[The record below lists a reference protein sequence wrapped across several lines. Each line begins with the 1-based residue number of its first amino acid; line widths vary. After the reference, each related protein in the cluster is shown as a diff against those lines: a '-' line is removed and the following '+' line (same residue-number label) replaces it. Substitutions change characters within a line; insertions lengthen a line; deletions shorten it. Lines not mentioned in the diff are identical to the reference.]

1 MNREQFSP
9 TSVNSDPSRNSFGAE
24 SSDVRELFRRG
35 ELQKQYRDLHWTGT
49 FDDYIKL
56 VKENPTVTANAFQ
69 RVHAMIMSYGSEK
82 YTRGGREYTRFKFFD
97 DPLKGGEDAVY
108 GIDDKLMKLVQF
120 FESAAK
126 GFGMQ
131 KRLFLMLG
139 PVGSSKSTVA
149 RLLKRGIEAY
159 SHTPEG
165 GIYTF
170 GFAKDPV
177 RGPDSDETK
186 ARIARA
192 LEGEMEWSPM
202 NVEPLSVVPQH
213 LRRDFLSAL
222 NAGRA
227 SDAARVQINGGLDP
241 ASRFQL
247 SQLLE
252 KYNGNYDSVLD
263 HVVVKRVVISEE
275 DRTGITTFQ
284 PKDPKSQ
291 DSTELTGDINYR
303 RLAKYG
309 VDSDPRAFSFDGELC
324 RANRGMAEFI
334 EVLKLEREFLYEL
347 LTATQ
352 ERVIKPKKFPQ
363 TEIDLVLL
371 GHTNEAEYEKLQQDR
386 FQEALR
392 DRSLKIDVP
401 YVLTLSDEKHIYEK
415 DFTSD
420 KVGRHIAPH
429 TIEVAAMFA
438 VCSRLDEPKKGGMTL
453 LQKMRLY
460 NGESVAGYTEQTVRE
475 LQDDAPR
482 EGHRG
487 ISPRFIQDSLG
498 ACLVRDAEESRKF
511 LSPFML
517 LNVLRERLPENPH
530 ITSDEEKARLSAILD
545 KVEQEYKEIV
555 KKEVQ
560 LAIAGDVK
568 ALETMGQ
575 KYVENISAYQRKQ
588 RVTNPLT
595 KTLEDPDEKFMRSVE
610 EKIGIAS
617 SAKDDFRRE
626 ILQTIG
632 AMAASGRKFNAL
644 DNERLREA
652 LEKKL
657 FDDTKDTIQIK
668 QFVSVVRDDEQ
679 QQRFDTLKER
689 LIKRFGYNDD
699 SAAEVLKF
707 VASILAR

>member
-1 MNREQFSP
+1 
-9 TSVNSDPSRNSFGAE
+9 
-24 SSDVRELFRRG
+24 
-35 ELQKQYRDLHWTGT
+35 
-49 FDDYIKL
+49 
-56 VKENPTVTANAFQ
+56 
-69 RVHAMIMSYGSEK
+69 
-82 YTRGGREYTRFKFFD
+82 
-97 DPLKGGEDAVY
+97 
-108 GIDDKLMKLVQF
+108 
-120 FESAAK
+120 
-126 GFGMQ
+126 
-131 KRLFLMLG
+131 
-139 PVGSSKSTVA
+139 
-149 RLLKRGIEAY
+149 
-159 SHTPEG
+159 
-165 GIYTF
+165 
-170 GFAKDPV
+170 
-177 RGPDSDETK
+177 
-186 ARIARA
+186 
-192 LEGEMEWSPM
+192 M
-202 NVEPLSVVPQH
+202 NVEPLSLIPKH
-213 LRRDFLSAL
+213 LRSEFLAAL
-222 NAGRA
+222 NQSIPVGAPKI
-227 SDAARVQINGGLDP
+227 QINGGLDP

-247 SQLLE
+247 RELLE
-252 KYNGNYDSVLD
+252 KYDGNYDRVFD
-263 HVVVKRVVISEE
+263 HVVVKRLAISEE

-303 RLAKYG
+303 KLAKYG
-309 VDSDPRAFSFDGELC
+309 SDSDPRAFSFDGELC
-324 RANRGMAEFI
+324 CANRGIAEFI

-371 GHTNEAEYEKLQQDR
+371 GHTNEAEYEKLQADR
-386 FQEALR
+386 FQEELR
-392 DRSLKIDVP
+392 DRSLKIDIP
-401 YVLTLSDEKHIYEK
+401 YVLTLSNERKIYEK
-415 DFTSD
+415 DFTSE
-420 KVGRHIAPH
+420 KVDRHIAPH

-438 VCSRLDEPKKGGMTL
+438 VCSRLDEPKKSGMTL

-475 LQDDAPR
+475 IQDEAPR

-487 ISPRFIQDSLG
+487 ISPRFIQDCLS
-498 ACLVRDAEESRKF
+498 ACLVRDTEESRRF

-530 ITSDEEKARLSAILD
+530 VTSDDERKRLSAILD
-545 KVEQEYKEIV
+545 KVEQEYKDIV

-588 RVTNPLT
+588 KVENRLT
-595 KTLEDPDEKFMRSVE
+595 RGLDEPDEKFMRSIE
-610 EKIGIAS
+610 EKIGIAAA
-617 SAKDDFRRE
+617 AKDDFRRE

-632 AMAASGRKFNAL
+632 GMAAAGRKFNPL
-644 DNERLREA
+644 DNDRLREA

-668 QFVSVVRDDEQ
+668 QFVSVVQHDDEQ
-679 QQRFDTLKER
+679 QQKFDTLKER

-699 SAAEVLKF
+699 SATEALKF